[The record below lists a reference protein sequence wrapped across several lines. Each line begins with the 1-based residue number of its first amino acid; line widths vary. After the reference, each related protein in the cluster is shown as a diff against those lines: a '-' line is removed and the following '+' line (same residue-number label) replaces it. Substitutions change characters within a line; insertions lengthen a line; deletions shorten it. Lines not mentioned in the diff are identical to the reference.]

1 MTVADRLPARVK
13 AFALLSLIVVQMA
26 CLAFFLWD
34 AFQDFKEL
42 PLGDW
47 LSVHLTLELVANL
60 TLLAAIL
67 VEAHF
72 LRRMLQRQTHSDR
85 ALSVAAG
92 ALHDVMMRHFDD
104 WGLTPSEA
112 DVATFTIKGFSIAE
126 VASMRGS
133 AEGTVKTQLNAIYRK
148 SGLSGRAQLVSL
160 LIEDLLQG
168 PVATVSFRDSGSSG
182 QNTALARA

>member
-1 MTVADRLPARVK
+1 MTVTDRLPARVK

-34 AFQDFKEL
+34 ALQDFREL
-42 PLGDW
+42 PLGEW
-47 LSVHLTLELVANL
+47 LSVHLTLELVANM

-72 LRRMLQRQTHSDR
+72 LRRMLQRQIHADR
-85 ALSVAAG
+85 ALSVASG

-126 VASMRGS
+126 VATMRGS

-148 SGLSGRAQLVSL
+148 SGLSGRSQLVSL
-160 LIEDLLQG
+160 LIEDLLHSRAV
-168 PVATVSFRDSGSSG
+168 PATPRSYGHSNEDK
-182 QNTALARA
+182 TLAGA

>member
-1 MTVADRLPARVK
+1 MTVTDRLPSRVK
-13 AFALLSLIVVQMA
+13 ALALLSLIVVQMG

-42 PLGDW
+42 PLGEW
-47 LSVHLTLELVANL
+47 LSVHLTLELLANM

-72 LRRMLQRQTHSDR
+72 LRRMLQRQIHSDR
-85 ALSVAAG
+85 ALSVASG
-92 ALHDVMMRHFDD
+92 ALYDVMMRHFDD
-104 WGLTPSEA
+104 WGLTPSET

-148 SGLSGRAQLVSL
+148 SGLSGRSQLVSL

-168 PVATVSFRDSGSSG
+168 PVAPGRPPGSGMSADDE
-182 QNTALARA
+182 TFARA